1 MSENELFLHDVR
13 LQERFLSDGTL
24 DPAVH
29 KKHLEA
35 LPDLADQCEEF
46 DLEQPAL
53 AKEQAEPTPAP
64 ALAEAVSSVG
74 VPAVAPVSPFATP
87 AEAGPPAQPV
97 APAPVPAASPFGAP
111 AASAPE
117 AAPPAPEAR
126 PEPAAAPDP
135 HGPASIPPP
144 TASVDADWG
153 DS

>member
-24 DPAVH
+24 APELH

-35 LPDLADQCEEF
+35 LPDLADMCEEF

-53 AKEQAEPTPAP
+53 AKEQAEPPPAP
-64 ALAEAVSSVG
+64 ALAE
-74 VPAVAPVSPFATP
+74 VAPPVGIPAVSPFVTP
-87 AEAGPPAQPV
+87 AEAGPPAQP
-97 APAPVPAASPFGAP
+97 APPAPVPAANPFGAP
-111 AASAPE
+111 AAPPAPE